1 MSQGEPPGDG
11 DAMEQLRE
19 LIVGPERK
27 DLADLR
33 RIVTEPGEKAKELSR
48 LLPQA
53 VRLSTA
59 KDTQLARALA
69 PTLESALK
77 ESVKKDPRIL
87 TDVVFPIIGPAVR
100 RAIADAFSKMLQS
113 LNQTMENSLSVQGF
127 KWRLEAKRTG
137 KTFADVVM
145 ARTLK
150 YRVERVFLIHKETGL
165 LLAQA
170 QAANASALDADMIS
184 GMLTAIQDFMQ
195 DVMGPDDGRYRT
207 QHGDD
212 WIWVESN
219 SQLKLAALIT
229 GNAPE
234 ELRATFRAALEA
246 ISLDLHAEL
255 TEFAGD
261 PARFEAARPVLE
273 DCLREQRVEPSGKM
287 SPLLR
292 VMPLLLVLV
301 LLGLG
306 EWIYIRWVERGVR
319 QERALVDQQQ
329 RHHAVHRELRAAQQ
343 RQREEE
349 ARLAACVQK
358 LEAEEGI
365 VVTEVVRRDGVVH
378 LTGLRDP
385 LAADPQP
392 IIAGAGY
399 SPEQFVTHWENYY
412 ALSPGLVLK
421 RAVQR
426 LSPPPGVTLAMRGET
441 LVATGSATAKW
452 VAAARLRADSTP
464 GVAAFDTSGVLDE
477 TMAALAAKKKAIDE
491 KVIFLGEGIDVP
503 PEQAAAVQELAVQ
516 IADLRRAASEAGRRV
531 RITVTG
537 HTTEVGGEAFNLKLS
552 RSRADRIV
560 SALVLE
566 GVDATMLVPVG
577 VAAHERKYLAPE
589 DEGKNRRV
597 TFQAVFEEAAPNTAP
612 Q

>member
-33 RIVTEPGEKAKELSR
+33 RIVTEPGEKVQELSR
-48 LLPQA
+48 LLAHA
-53 VRLSTA
+53 VRISTK
-59 KDTQLARALA
+59 KDTQLSQALA

-87 TDVVFPIIGPAVR
+87 TDVVFPIIGPAIR

-137 KTFADVVM
+137 KTFAEVVL
-145 ARTLK
+145 ARTLI

-170 QAANASALDADMIS
+170 QFADASELDADMIS

-195 DVMGPDDGRYRT
+195 DVMGPDEGRYRT
-207 QHGDD
+207 QYGDD
-212 WIWVESN
+212 WLWVESN

-234 ELRATFRAALEA
+234 ELRAMFGAALET
-246 ISLDLHAEL
+246 ISINQHAEL

-261 PARFEAARPVLE
+261 PARFEAAQPVLE
-273 DCLREQRVEPSGKM
+273 DCLREQRVAPSGKM
-287 SPLLR
+287 SP
-292 VMPLLLVLV
+292 VIWAVPLLLVLG
-301 LLGLG
+301 LLGLW
-306 EWIYIRWVERGVR
+306 EWSYIRSVERGVD
-319 QERALVDQQQ
+319 QERLLVYEQQ
-329 RHHAVHRELRAAQQ
+329 RRHAAHRELRAAQQ
-343 RQREEE
+343 RQRDDE
-349 ARLAACVQK
+349 ARLAACVQRIGT
-358 LEAEEGI
+358 EEGI
-365 VVTEVVRRDGVVH
+365 VVTEVAQRDGAIH

-392 IIAGAGY
+392 IIAAAGY
-399 SPEQFVTHWENYY
+399 APEQFVTHWETYY
-412 ALSPGLVLK
+412 ALTPALVLK
-421 RAVQR
+421 RAIQR

-452 VAAARLRADSTP
+452 VAAARLRAESTP
-464 GVAAFDTSGVLDE
+464 GVATFDTSGVLDE

-491 KVIFLGEGIDVP
+491 KVIFLGEGIEVP
-503 PEQAAAVQELAVQ
+503 PEQATAVQELAVQ

-566 GVDATMLVPVG
+566 GVDAAILVPVG
-577 VAAHERKYLAPE
+577 VAAHERKYVTAE

-597 TFQAVFEEAAPNTAP
+597 TFQALFEEATPATAP